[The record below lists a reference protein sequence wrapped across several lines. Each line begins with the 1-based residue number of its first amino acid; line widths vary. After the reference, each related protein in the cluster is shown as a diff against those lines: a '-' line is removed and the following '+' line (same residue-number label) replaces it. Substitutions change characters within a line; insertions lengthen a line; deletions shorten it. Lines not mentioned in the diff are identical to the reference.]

1 MLSSMYLLVERVTH
15 DYVLG
20 KCSVPAIS
28 MVKAHNSKLG
38 REIVALCRE
47 TLGGNGI
54 VLDHGIASKF
64 CDMEAVHTYEGSYDI
79 CILVCGR
86 ALFGGVS
93 AIKSAA
99 AVKQDEKRRQQKQQ
113 RGRPLQSKLR
123 SKL

>member
-1 MLSSMYLLVERVTH
+1 MLSSMYLLADRVTH

-20 KCSVPAIS
+20 KCSLPAIS

-64 CDMEAVHTYEGSYDI
+64 CDMEAVHTYEGAYDI
-79 CILVCGR
+79 CVLVCGR

-99 AVKQDEKRRQQKQQ
+99 AVKQDENRRRQKQQ
-113 RGRPLQSKLR
+113 LERPLQSKL
-123 SKL
+123 